1 MGPLMVAD
9 CWFAAENLMLAAY
22 AMGLGTSVS
31 GSAVP
36 TLKTPEVKDELAIPA
51 ECTAIAPIIVGVAGG
66 EARRSTR
73 NEPDIFSWKI
83 ESQ

>member
-1 MGPLMVAD
+1 M
-9 CWFAAENLMLAAY
+9 FALEFCRNTIAPQ
-22 AMGLGTSVS
+22 GF
-31 GSAVP
+31 VP
-36 TLKTPEVKDELAIPA
+36 EIPTQ
-51 ECTAIAPIIVGVAGG
+51 CMAIALIIVGVAGG